1 MHTTARIT
9 GVIGVLCVSTFG
21 GLVTAAAVP
30 ATAQPAT
37 PTVPEPTNSQRPA
50 DPFSSFTPAPNPGN
64 LTPPDARTIA
74 DAQQRI
80 AELEAASAAAASR
93 AQASAAQVAQS
104 RERLAL
110 FTRHVEATRAELVTE
125 QRTLASMARELYVNG
140 GVQDA
145 ALTFALDDPDSFVA
159 DLDRLVVTGTRQN
172 TVLVRA
178 RERALSLKS
187 TQLAQAREAQ
197 RLQDAAAAQARD
209 QAAADAALTDS
220 REVLAELVAAEE
232 RRVAQEQA
240 RAALDAAIREAE
252 AVAEE
257 WRRVTAAA
265 TAAAEQSAAALAAG
279 QNSTPAGQFPAS
291 ANADAESTGT
301 ATTPAAT
308 EDLSQ
313 YTDSAAWADSA
324 KSMAVKMCES
334 GNNYSTNTGNGYY
347 GAWQFDYP
355 SWHDN
360 GGGMF
365 AEYPHQA
372 TKAQQDYIA
381 WTYWRKA
388 GWRPWECG

>member
-1 MHTTARIT
+1 MPTSARTAA
-9 GVIGVLCVSTFG
+9 LAG
-21 GLVTAAAVP
+21 GLCTLTLGGLLSLAAAP
-30 ATAQPAT
+30 AAAQPTT
-37 PTVPEPTNSQRPA
+37 PAVPEPTTSTASPTT
-50 DPFSSFTPAPNPGN
+50 PFNAFTPAPNPGN
-64 LTPPDARTIA
+64 LTPPEARTIA

-80 AELEAASAAAASR
+80 IALEATSAAAASR
-93 AQASAAQVAQS
+93 ALTSSAELAAS

-110 FTRHVEATRAELVTE
+110 FTRHIEATRQELTTE
-125 QRTLASMARELYVNG
+125 QRTLAAMARQLYVNG

-145 ALTFALDDPDSFVA
+145 ALTFALDDPDSFIA

-172 TVLVRA
+172 TVLMRA
-178 RERALSLKS
+178 RARALSLKS
-187 TQLAQAREAQ
+187 TQLAQVREAQ
-197 RLQDAAAAQARD
+197 RLQDATATHARD
-209 QAAADAALTDS
+209 QAAADAALAES
-220 REVLAELVAAEE
+220 RRVLAELVAAEQL
-232 RRVAQEQA
+232 RMAQEQA

-257 WRRVTAAA
+257 WRQVTAAA
-265 TAAAEQSAAALAAG
+265 TAAAARSTAAIAAG
-279 QNSTPAGQFPAS
+279 QSAS
-291 ANADAESTGT
+291 AEATADGQTT
-301 ATTPAAT
+301 ASAAT
-308 EDLSQ
+308 GAPPEDLSQ
-313 YTDSAAWADSA
+313 YGDSAAWADSE
-324 KSMAVKMCES
+324 KSLAVKMCES
-334 GNNYSTNTGNGYY
+334 GNNYAINTGNGYY